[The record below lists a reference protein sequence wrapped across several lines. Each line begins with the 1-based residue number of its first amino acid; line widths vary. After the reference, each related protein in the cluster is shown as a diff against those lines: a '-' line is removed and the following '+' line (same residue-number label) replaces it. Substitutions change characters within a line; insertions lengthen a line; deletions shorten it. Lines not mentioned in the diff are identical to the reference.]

1 MPNPANRKEMSVV
14 LVACSP
20 VYGEGE
26 TNASSTLAAAVSQT
40 VEATASTAQ
49 PTALVP
55 LPTPAPS
62 DEVQASLSHHSH
74 QRPISDTQAFHQR
87 LDQVARDIR
96 ARGNYGSVEIAYC
109 QDSDPSVEEAVERAI
124 ASGARWIV
132 VVPMVFSLA
141 GSSPCERLPVLPLNT
156 LRQQVTQIQA
166 RHPAVSIIHAS
177 PQFDHERQVDLFLS
191 VIREYEP
198 ATVEKSTCYLNELAT
213 GELALV
219 RELDGGTHFRS
230 RMASLGFT
238 PGATVKMIQNY
249 GHGAVIVSLRGT
261 RVALGRGEARKVGIT
276 RPKNQGRSNP

>member
-1 MPNPANRKEMSVV
+1 MPSPANRKEMSVV

-20 VYGEGE
+20 VYGAGE
-26 TNASSTLAAAVSQT
+26 KTVHSTLATEAGQAF
-40 VEATASTAQ
+40 EATASTTQ
-49 PTALVP
+49 PTPLVP
-55 LPTPAPS
+55 LPTHISS
-62 DEVQASLSHHSH
+62 DEVQASLRPRPD
-74 QRPISDTQAFHQR
+74 QRPTSDTQASHQQ

-96 ARGNYGSVEIAYC
+96 ARGNYGSVVVSYC
-109 QDSDPSVEEAVERAI
+109 QGGDPSVEEAVERAI
-124 ASGARWIV
+124 GGGARWIV

-141 GSSPCERLPVLPLNT
+141 GYSPCERLPVLPLNT

-166 RHPAVSIIHAS
+166 RHPGVTIVHAN
-177 PQFDHERQVDLFLS
+177 PQFGHEHQVDLFLS

-198 ATVEKSTCYLNELAT
+198 ATVKKSTCHLNDLAT
-213 GELALV
+213 GESALV
-219 RELDGGTHFRS
+219 LELDGGTHFRG

-276 RPKNQGRSNP
+276 RHNDQGQSNS

>member
-1 MPNPANRKEMSVV
+1 
-14 LVACSP
+14 
-20 VYGEGE
+20 
-26 TNASSTLAAAVSQT
+26 
-40 VEATASTAQ
+40 
-49 PTALVP
+49 
-55 LPTPAPS
+55 
-62 DEVQASLSHHSH
+62 
-74 QRPISDTQAFHQR
+74 

-96 ARGNYGSVEIAYC
+96 AWGNYGSVEISYC
-109 QDSDPSVEEAVERAI
+109 QGGDLPVEEAVERAI

-132 VVPMVFSLA
+132 VVPVVFSLA

-166 RHPAVSIIHAS
+166 QHPAVSIIYAS

-198 ATVEKSTCYLNELAT
+198 ATVKKSTCHLNELAT

-276 RPKNQGRSNP
+276 RRNDQGQSDS